1 MLYCLY
7 CLCILFSLFKL
18 FNTADN
24 VYNVY
29 SAYTVYTAYFVYTTY
44 TAYTAYIDFTAHIAY
59 TILTVLDQG
68 GFYAYIQFGSLA
80 LWASE
85 QKTGYPETKEP
96 RHSYCQAFYY
106 NNPHKLMPDQTKRT
120 LLKAAAHTG
129 QCTPTH
135 LH

>member
-1 MLYCLY
+1 MKVAPRYKLFLFTV
-7 CLCILFSLFKL
+7 LFILFSLFKL

-68 GFYAYIQFGSLA
+68 GFCAYIQFGSLA

-85 QKTGYPETKEP
+85 QKTGYPWDCKGT
-96 RHSYCQAFYY
+96 C
-106 NNPHKLMPDQTKRT
+106 
-120 LLKAAAHTG
+120 
-129 QCTPTH
+129 H
-135 LH
+135 LRFSGIRPLRGYPPPLPP